1 VCTLWKFCPFT
12 RKQPTS
18 DTIYYLEYAHA
29 LKFLIDRR
37 LSLIRT
43 LIDIEA
49 NVIHSK
55 YEELVKKKQE
65 EENAMR
71 QKVKRINEIL
81 LLFNR
86 RMF

>member
-1 VCTLWKFCPFT
+1 M
-12 RKQPTS
+12 
-18 DTIYYLEYAHA
+18 IYYLEYAHA

-37 LSLIRT
+37 LSLMRT
-43 LIDIEA
+43 LFEIEA
-49 NVIHSK
+49 NLIHSK
-55 YEELVKKKQE
+55 YEELQKKKQD